1 MAPATQTR
9 TMTPRTAA
17 TVPAGEELEPA
28 TTTHFKEGMVH
39 STISE
44 MSNEKDF
51 TDHKVVCT
59 GLFISLTHSH
69 TNFST
74 GHSQTN
80 IIGQGHVD
88 AEHSRVVEEL
98 AKDHLTIWG
107 GCHVVTN
114 GLHRRDAVCVRDN
127 GTHFIGQAK

>member
-1 MAPATQTR
+1 
-9 TMTPRTAA
+9 MTPRTAA

-28 TTTHFKEGMVH
+28 TTTHFEEGMVH

-44 MSNEKDF
+44 MSNG
-51 TDHKVVCT
+51 KVLTVHEVLCT
-59 GLFISLTHSH
+59 CSLISLTHSH

-107 GCHVVTN
+107 GCHVATD
-114 GLHRRDAVCVRDN
+114 GLHRRDAVFV
-127 GTHFIGQAK
+127 